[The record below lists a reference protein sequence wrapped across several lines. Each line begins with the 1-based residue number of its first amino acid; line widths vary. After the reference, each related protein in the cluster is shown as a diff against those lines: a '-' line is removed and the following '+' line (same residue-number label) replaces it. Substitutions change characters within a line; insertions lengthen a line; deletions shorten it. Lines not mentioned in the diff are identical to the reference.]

1 MKKVSLKRII
11 ALQII
16 VIIYTFSTVF
26 AKLAAQEKFFSFKF
40 IIFIMLELLIL
51 FIYAVLWQQIIK
63 KTELSIAYMNKS
75 LALFW
80 SMLWSFFIFEEKI
93 SINNII
99 GVVIILLGIVIIN
112 TEKEEEKEY
121 VE

>member
-1 MKKVSLKRII
+1 
-11 ALQII
+11 
-16 VIIYTFSTVF
+16 
-26 AKLAAQEKFFSFKF
+26 
-40 IIFIMLELLIL
+40 MLELLIL
-51 FIYAVLWQQIIK
+51 FIYAILWQQIIK

-121 VE
+121 VDSYVNSYIREGLDDERIQKTMLNLLGVSDVQTIK